1 MNNSLYI
8 SSIHFQFRSAHRN
21 STQLNMLRHP
31 TSSRECQMSALLD
44 SIMAPA
50 TTVTATVVGVHKPP
64 KRSSRRRRP
73 PGWKPM
79 PRAERVY
86 KNCAKCG
93 ARNHVR
99 RLFCKGC
106 YVSKAEMGVGAGVRH
121 VPDTALMSNATMNA
135 QASLPNGTPNS
146 GMVLQSSTVEDE
158 ILGGAIGAF

>member
-1 MNNSLYI
+1 
-8 SSIHFQFRSAHRN
+8 
-21 STQLNMLRHP
+21 
-31 TSSRECQMSALLD
+31 MSALLD
-44 SIMAPA
+44 SIMAPS
-50 TTVTATVVGVHKPP
+50 GVQKP

-106 YVSKAEMGVGAGVRH
+106 YVSKAEMGVGAGVRV
-121 VPDTALMSNATMNA
+121 VPDSNGLTNATQN
-135 QASLPNGTPNS
+135 LGS
-146 GMVLQSSTVEDE
+146 GVVLQNSNVEEELLSD
-158 ILGGAIGAF
+158 AIGAF